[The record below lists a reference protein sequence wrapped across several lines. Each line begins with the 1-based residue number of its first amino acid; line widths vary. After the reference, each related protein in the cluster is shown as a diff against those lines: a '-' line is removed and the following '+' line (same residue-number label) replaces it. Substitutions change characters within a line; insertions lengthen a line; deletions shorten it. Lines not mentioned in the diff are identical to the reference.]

1 MWLLL
6 PHFVV
11 AAPRS
16 GDAAI
21 VPEELAEAMQPH
33 SKKRRRDY
41 TPEFVK
47 IVTDAAHQL
56 GCAEAQRH
64 QPEVPTPG

>member
-1 MWLLL
+1 MVRY
-6 PHFVV
+6 VV
-11 AAPRS
+11 AVAPRS
-16 GDAAI
+16 GNAAI
-21 VPEELAEAMQPH
+21 VAEELAEAMQPH